1 MLTTFMGTLGTYAVV
16 RLRFRGKQLMS
27 KSILLIYMFPAIV
40 LVVPLFVIFARM
52 GMRDSLNSLTDVPEL
67 ATLK

>member
-1 MLTTFMGTLGTYAVV
+1 
-16 RLRFRGKQLMS
+16 MS
-27 KSILLIYMFPAIV
+27 KSVLLIYMFPAIV